1 MKDNRVPL
9 RAHLSMFT
17 AEVIWGLMS
26 PIAKSA
32 MNSGFDGVSVV
43 SFRVAGAAVLFWLA
57 SFVGPR
63 EHIPAK
69 DILKL
74 AGAGLLGIVFN
85 QCLFNIGN
93 NIFGVF
99 NTHAKT
105 HQVGADTAFF
115 QLLVR
120 QLAVG
125 GGSRV
130 QATGSRIC
138 HVGDNGSKL

>member
-85 QCLFNIGN
+85 QCLFHIGLSITSPVN
-93 NIFGVF
+93 ASIVTPSMPIFAMILSFFILKEPITWKKGLGV
-99 NTHAKT
+99 AIGCC
-105 HQVGADTAFF
+105 GA
-115 QLLVR
+115 L
-120 QLAVG
+120 
-125 GGSRV
+125 
-130 QATGSRIC
+130 IP
-138 HVGDNGSKL
+138 